1 MRPGFDVR
9 TPFAFPRRDRPDPA
23 SAAANAAT
31 NTLFI
36 EAARSMRALIDS
48 WLDLWLKHPLDIQH
62 DGNGLGLDGQ
72 NMGSLALDGHA
83 LDGHALDGQ
92 NRHGGD
98 AVITAVAH
106 ELRTPLTTIR
116 SISEILQDNPDLTPD
131 QRDQFL
137 GALVQESER
146 LQRSIDRML
155 EASSANPDRWCV
167 ETARLQALTPASPTA
182 SLGAQ

>member
-23 SAAANAAT
+23 SAASNAAT
-31 NTLFI
+31 NILFI

-48 WLDLWLKHPLDIQH
+48 WLDLWLRHPWDIQH
-62 DGNGLGLDGQ
+62 DGKGQGLGGQ
-72 NMGSLALDGHA
+72 NMASHALDGHA